1 MKMIKP
7 YMSNEEVFRAVYQ
20 HEESGYEDL
29 PDWLRQELTA
39 RNINFHKHTLRKKK
53 YTPKTD
59 YTSLPTNIGKR
70 IDICR
75 KAIANPKA
83 TSQQIIEISKRLA
96 KYISMQA
103 SITVEYFVTDTRND
117 PTELE
122 QWDTVSDAREHRILN
137 KELTL
142 SDLQDKYKR
151 GKSLTLVT

>member
-1 MKMIKP
+1 MHKVKP
-7 YMSNEEVFRAVYQ
+7 YMSNEEVFRAVQ
-20 HEESGYEDL
+20 KHGEDGYEDL
-29 PDWLRQELTA
+29 PEWLKHELIA
-39 RNINFHKHTLRKKK
+39 RNINFHRHTLRKKK
-53 YTPKTD
+53 YTTTTD
-59 YTSLPTNIGKR
+59 YTSLPTGINKR

-122 QWDTVSDAREHRILN
+122 QWDTVSDAREHRIMH
-137 KELTL
+137 KELTIK
-142 SDLQDKYKR
+142 DYQDKYKR
-151 GKSLTLVT
+151 GKNITLIT